1 MIKTLQNTLKQD
13 KERFTVPK
21 SVQDIIPIRRIW
33 PDGVFQFGS
42 KYSKTLRFSDINYA
56 IASKEDKTAM
66 FLSYSELL
74 NALDTGS
81 TTKITINNKR
91 LDRRNFEQEILI
103 PPKGDDLDGGR
114 KEYNA
119 MLLDKVTD
127 SSNSVVQERY
137 ITLSVHKK
145 NVEEARAFFDR
156 TVHDASSRLNHMDS
170 HCEEMDAA
178 DRLHI
183 LHDFYRVG
191 EESEFRFDLRENM
204 KNGRSFKDA
213 ICPDSMEFK
222 KDHFIMGG
230 KYGRVLFLKEY
241 ASYIKD
247 SMINEL
253 TSLNRSLMLSID
265 IIPVPTDEAVRE
277 MQNRLL
283 GVETNVTNWQR
294 RQNANN
300 NFSAVVPY
308 DLEQQRKETRE
319 MLDDLT
325 TRDQRMMFAVV
336 TLVHLADS
344 KEELD
349 SDMLQSSARTA
360 REAAVQTA
368 RYQQAAKAA
377 QATAQKAS
385 QAAGRAL
392 RAILSAARS
401 LAAAMMAGGS
411 TVLSMVLVICLIGLL
426 IASPF
431 GIFFSGEDSG
441 TGYTMPEAVTML
453 NTEFTDRIEQI
464 KAENSYDELD
474 MDNAGSAAMV
484 ANWRDVLAVYAV
496 RTTTDASSPDEVA
509 TLTEEKLDILR
520 QIFWE
525 MNEISYWLETVPG
538 GEDEEDTVI
547 LHIRVA
553 VKDHLQMAEAYHFT
567 TEQKKLLEELMQPEY
582 EELFMRLT
590 GSYQDI
596 ALSDKEVAEIMEN
609 LPADL
614 SENRKQVV
622 LTAYQLLGKVHYFW
636 GGKSLII
643 GWDSRWGMPMKVT
656 AEGSSTTGTVRPF
669 GLDCSGMVDWVF
681 YNQSGGQ
688 YVIGHGGGATAQH
701 SYCTPIAWSDA
712 QPGDLVFYPGDSHV
726 GIVCGFDSG
735 GNIMIIHCASGAN
748 NVVVTGKIGFTSIG
762 RPEYFA
768 D

>member
-1 MIKTLQNTLKQD
+1 MEKIKEKPALSERVKEKAVSAPKELLRKGLDDGSERLRTQLRDTAQQGRRDEYGGDAIEDTAASGLHRAEKELLKQR
-13 KERFTVPK
+13 KKKNAEQ
-21 SVQDIIPIRRIW
+21 S
-33 PDGVFQFGS
+33 
-42 KYSKTLRFSDINYA
+42 
-56 IASKEDKTAM
+56 ASP
-66 FLSYSELL
+66 
-74 NALDTGS
+74 
-81 TTKITINNKR
+81 
-91 LDRRNFEQEILI
+91 Q
-103 PPKGDDLDGGR
+103 GD
-114 KEYNA
+114 A
-119 MLLDKVTD
+119 SAP
-127 SSNSVVQERY
+127 SSNSDVPPVIRIRE
-137 ITLSVHKK
+137 TDA
-145 NVEEARAFFDR
+145 ARARAPSPPVREQARQAAMKQAVKTKNAYISAQGETAVTSAPESQRQGQQTFIQEQGRKASRQQAKRRRAERRFRHQDDLR
-156 TVHDASSRLNHMDS
+156 GDSLRTEGFKPTSRGRIKERGGIQQPKKHQLPEPKTPNYAAGIVPKAREGSKSAVLSAEQAVRSSTVHAT
-170 HCEEMDAA
+170 AA
-178 DRLHI
+178 GTH
-183 LHDFYRVG
+183 
-191 EESEFRFDLRENM
+191 
-204 KNGRSFKDA
+204 A
-213 ICPDSMEFK
+213 
-222 KDHFIMGG
+222 
-230 KYGRVLFLKEY
+230 
-241 ASYIKD
+241 
-247 SMINEL
+247 
-253 TSLNRSLMLSID
+253 
-265 IIPVPTDEAVRE
+265 
-277 MQNRLL
+277 
-283 GVETNVTNWQR
+283 
-294 RQNANN
+294 
-300 NFSAVVPY
+300 
-308 DLEQQRKETRE
+308 
-319 MLDDLT
+319 
-325 TRDQRMMFAVV
+325 
-336 TLVHLADS
+336 
-344 KEELD
+344 
-349 SDMLQSSARTA
+349 A
-360 REAAVQTA
+360 REAAMQMA
-368 RYQQAAKAA
+368 KRQQMTKAA
-377 QATAQKAS
+377 ETATQKTA

-392 RAILSAARS
+392 RSIIAAAQS
-401 LAAAMMAGGS
+401 LLAAIAAGGS
-411 TVLSMVLVICLIGLL
+411 TVVAMVLVICLIGLL
-426 IASPF
+426 IVSPF

-441 TGYTMPEAVTML
+441 TGYTMPEAVSVL
-453 NTEFTDRIEQI
+453 NGEFAARIEQI
-464 KAENSYDELD
+464 KAENPYDELD
-474 MDNAGSAAMV
+474 MDNAGSAAMIS
-484 ANWRDVLAVYAV
+484 NWRDVLAVYAV

-520 QIFWE
+520 QIFWD
-525 MNEISYWLETVPG
+525 MNEISYWLETVPDG
-538 GEDEEDTVI
+538 KDEEDTVI

-726 GIVCGFDSG
+726 GIVCGFDSS
-735 GNIMIIHCASGAN
+735 GNIMVIHCASSAN

>member
-1 MIKTLQNTLKQD
+1 MPDRMRSEQIPHIKERAETSLPKPARKKHLPMGRDIVSVSPRSKKIADTAKTLESAQKQ
-13 KERFTVPK
+13 
-21 SVQDIIPIRRIW
+21 
-33 PDGVFQFGS
+33 
-42 KYSKTLRFSDINYA
+42 
-56 IASKEDKTAM
+56 
-66 FLSYSELL
+66 
-74 NALDTGS
+74 
-81 TTKITINNKR
+81 
-91 LDRRNFEQEILI
+91 
-103 PPKGDDLDGGR
+103 
-114 KEYNA
+114 
-119 MLLDKVTD
+119 
-127 SSNSVVQERY
+127 
-137 ITLSVHKK
+137 
-145 NVEEARAFFDR
+145 
-156 TVHDASSRLNHMDS
+156 
-170 HCEEMDAA
+170 AA
-178 DRLHI
+178 
-183 LHDFYRVG
+183 
-191 EESEFRFDLRENM
+191 
-204 KNGRSFKDA
+204 
-213 ICPDSMEFK
+213 
-222 KDHFIMGG
+222 
-230 KYGRVLFLKEY
+230 
-241 ASYIKD
+241 
-247 SMINEL
+247 
-253 TSLNRSLMLSID
+253 
-265 IIPVPTDEAVRE
+265 
-277 MQNRLL
+277 
-283 GVETNVTNWQR
+283 
-294 RQNANN
+294 
-300 NFSAVVPY
+300 
-308 DLEQQRKETRE
+308 
-319 MLDDLT
+319 
-325 TRDQRMMFAVV
+325 
-336 TLVHLADS
+336 
-344 KEELD
+344 
-349 SDMLQSSARTA
+349 MLQSNAHAA

-368 RYQQAAKAA
+368 RYQQAAKAV

-464 KAENSYDELD
+464 KVDNPHDELN

-496 RTTTDASSPDEVA
+496 RTTTDNASPDEVA
-509 TLTEEKLDILR
+509 TLTEEKMEILR
-520 QIFWE
+520 EIFWD
-525 MNEISYWLETVPG
+525 MNTITYWTKIVPG
-538 GEDEEDTVI
+538 GKDEADTVI
-547 LHIRVA
+547 LHITVTIRT
-553 VKDHLQMAEAYHFT
+553 HLQMADEHQFN
-567 TEQKKLLEELMQPEY
+567 TEQRRLLEELMQPKY
-582 EELFMRLT
+582 QELFMVLT

-596 ALSDKEVAEIMEN
+596 ELSPDEVAKIIEN

-726 GIVCGFDSG
+726 GIVCGFDSS
-735 GNIMIIHCASGAN
+735 GNIMVIHCASSEN
-748 NVVVTGKIGFTSIG
+748 NVVVTGKSGFTSIG